1 MTLLKRQLCLCQIV
15 YVAAPRIPSLSQ
27 EQQSMSDESLDA
39 IMPDFVSGREECE
52 RDMSAKYCSVL
63 YSGVQAF
70 EEAEKRIIE
79 EKKEKE
85 VGAKLQRLQDE
96 KVRAG

>member
-1 MTLLKRQLCLCQIV
+1 ML
-15 YVAAPRIPSLSQ
+15 
-27 EQQSMSDESLDA
+27 DEAMDT
-39 IMPDFVSGREECE
+39 IMPGLVSRRDECGRHT
-52 RDMSAKYCSVL
+52 STNHGSVL

-79 EKKEKE
+79 QKKAKE